1 MKKKFKV
8 QGCACKDSALI
19 LTQEE
24 KDNQIA
30 ATIITYMN
38 LHAEKF
44 NLKIDWGKTD
54 INKRIL
60 EFTGE
65 ADDQQIENFCRFL
78 AENFDE
84 IAE

>member
-8 QGCACKDSALI
+8 QGCACKDSSPI

-30 ATIITYMN
+30 AAIITYMN

-60 EFTGE
+60 EFTGD

-78 AENFDE
+78 VENFDE

>member
-1 MKKKFKV
+1 MEFFDSDCAYAVLSRDNKV
-8 QGCACKDSALI
+8 
-19 LTQEE
+19 
-24 KDNQIA
+24 
-30 ATIITYMN
+30 IIIEYMN